1 MNFKQIDIGGDIF
14 GLNVLKPA
22 PQHIDIRRQS
32 SLVAVPFLCTT
43 IKAVKKQQQ
52 QKQQQRQKPTPHHQR
67 HKTEIRTT
75 TTTTAVTTTTKK
87 KNSNRKAEKQNR

>member
-32 SLVAVPFLCTT
+32 SLVAVLFSMYDN
-43 IKAVKKQQQ
+43 KSS
-52 QKQQQRQKPTPHHQR
+52 
-67 HKTEIRTT
+67 EE
-75 TTTTAVTTTTKK
+75 TTTTKTTATTK
-87 KNSNRKAEKQNR
+87 TNTAPSTTQNRNKNDDDDDGGDDNDKEEKFQPKSGKTK